1 MTTCIIGIDC
11 ATDSKKVGLARG
23 FLSDGELIIDKL
35 TKPAARQSVC
45 DVVADWIDPK
55 IPTLL
60 ALDAPLGWPASLGQQ
75 LKDHSAG
82 KLIPLDP
89 NLLFRR
95 ETDRFVKRVVDQLP
109 LDVGADRIAR
119 TALAALKYLNQISEA
134 IGQVIPLA
142 WSAALDSGLSAIE
155 VYPAATLKQ
164 FGFRSKG
171 YKKSV
176 HRAER
181 KEIFDAL
188 CGHAK
193 FETETSV
200 VIDDDDVLDAAVCVL
215 AGYHFLMNQCMEP
228 EHIELAR
235 KEGWIWVTTGDE
247 YE

>member
-11 ATDSKKVGLARG
+11 ATVTKKVGLARG
-23 FLSDGELIIDKL
+23 FLSDGELIIDQL

-45 DVVADWIDPK
+45 DVVADWIDPN

-60 ALDAPLGWPASLGQQ
+60 ALDAPLGWPEALGQQ
-75 LKDHSAG
+75 LNVHSAG
-82 KLIPLDP
+82 EVIPLDP

-109 LDVGADRIAR
+109 LEVGADRIAR
-119 TALAALKYLNQISEA
+119 TAVAALKYLDQISKT

-142 WSAALDSGLSAIE
+142 WSNELDSSLSAIE

-164 FGFRSKG
+164 AGFLSQG
-171 YKKSV
+171 YKKPG

-181 KEIFDAL
+181 KEILGSL
-188 CGHAK
+188 CWHAE
-193 FETETSV
+193 FEAETSI

-215 AGYHFLMNQCMEP
+215 AGCHFLMNQCMRP
-228 EHIELAR
+228 ENIELAR
-235 KEGWIWVTTGDE
+235 KEGWIWVKGGE
-247 YE
+247 GNE